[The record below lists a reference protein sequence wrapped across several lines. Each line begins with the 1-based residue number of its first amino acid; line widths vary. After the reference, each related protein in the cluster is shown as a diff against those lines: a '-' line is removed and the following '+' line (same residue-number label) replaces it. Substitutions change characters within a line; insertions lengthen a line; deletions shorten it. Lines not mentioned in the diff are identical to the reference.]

1 MAEIINIPNLG
12 EARLPLN
19 EYDKMRDRIQEL
31 EEENKR
37 LTEML
42 DHVCDENKVRV
53 RRQIIR
59 QRELTFNSRAC
70 GVQEIVED
78 KMVNMQDITDE
89 LDEKLRVL
97 EKECK
102 EKCEGLESENK
113 SINKTLEQCQRMKI
127 ELEQEVDRLKHRGW
141 WARLWNK

>member
-19 EYDKMRDRIQEL
+19 EYDKMRDRIREL
-31 EEENKR
+31 EEDNEQ
-37 LTEML
+37 LAYTL

-59 QRELTFNSRAC
+59 QTELTFDPRAC
-70 GVQEIVED
+70 GMQEIIDD

-89 LDEKLRVL
+89 LDEKLRAL

-102 EKCEGLESENK
+102 EKCEALESENK
-113 SINKTLEQCQRMKI
+113 RISKALEQCQRMKI
-127 ELEQEVDRLKHRGW
+127 ELEQEVDRLKQRGW
-141 WARLWNK
+141 WSRLWNK